1 MKRHKNKEHKITI
14 PTKTYTSKR
23 ITCKFCDKRFNKNTT
38 YEKHMGESHP
48 QIVKGKETE
57 KNQIDPP
64 NSNQIINKNEV
75 HPRVTRQR
83 SKKNSS

>member
-1 MKRHKNKEHKITI
+1 MI

-23 ITCKFCDKRFNKNTT
+23 ITCKFCDKRFNKSTT
-38 YEKHMGESHP
+38 FEKHMEESHP

-57 KNQIDPP
+57 KNQNNLP
-64 NSNQIINKNEV
+64 NSNLIINKNEV
-75 HPRVTRQR
+75 QPRVTRQR